1 MDNKLGREGHRKRM
15 RKSYIANGISA
26 LEDHNVLELFLSL
39 VIPQK
44 DVKPLAYELINH
56 YGSLENVLN
65 ADVEDLMQIKGIG
78 ESSAVALSLVKDINS
93 RVNLNKN
100 REVTKLNNSIVSQ
113 KYVKNILDCED
124 NEKLIMITLDNS
136 LSIIK
141 THTISDGIVNSL
153 KAEPK
158 KMLESVIRDNAASIV
173 IAHNHPHGNVTP
185 SAADINFTLDTIQLM
200 RKLDVR
206 VNDHII
212 VGENNTLSMN
222 NDMRYMIYFDKQ

>member
-1 MDNKLGREGHRKRM
+1 MGNKLGRDGHRKRM
-15 RKSYIANGISA
+15 RKTYITNGIDFM
-26 LEDHNVLELFLSL
+26 EDHNVLELFLSL

-44 DVKPLAYELINH
+44 DVKPLAYELMNH

-65 ADVEDLMQIKGIG
+65 ADVEDLMQVKGIG
-78 ESSAVALSLVKDINS
+78 ESSAVALSLISDINS
-93 RVNLNKN
+93 RVNLNRNKGVK
-100 REVTKLNNSIVSQ
+100 RLSNSIISQ
-113 KYVKNILDCED
+113 KYVKNILECED

-141 THTISDGIVNSL
+141 THTISDGDVNSL
-153 KAEPK
+153 KVEPK
-158 KMLESVIRDNAASIV
+158 KMLEDVIRDKAASIV
-173 IAHNHPHGNVTP
+173 IAHNHPHGRAIP

-206 VNDHII
+206 VNDHIV
-212 VGENNTLSMN
+212 VGENETLSMN